1 MWTFS
6 RAERVALAAAAVVLA
21 LQLLPAAG
29 AVLEYRRALALEQ
42 PWRLLTAHFVHI
54 NWTHALVN
62 CAAWWAVARLFAPD
76 LSARRQALA
85 LLCGMFAVDA
95 ALLLL
100 HPLLAWYRGLSGA
113 LHALY
118 FCGAT
123 VWLARACP
131 PARVSALIPLA
142 MLAAGW
148 VKVLIEQPSG
158 ALAPFAPW
166 LGAPVAPQAHLA
178 GAVGGAVLGLAFA
191 LFDARRARFSRD
203 AVS

>member
-1 MWTFS
+1 MWTSS
-6 RAERVALAAAAVVLA
+6 RAERVALAAAAVVLV
-21 LQLLPAAG
+21 LQLFPAAG
-29 AVLEYRRALALEQ
+29 TALEYRRALALEQ
-42 PWRLLTAHFVHI
+42 PWRLLTAHLVHI

-85 LLCGMFAVDA
+85 LLCGMFSVDA
-95 ALLLL
+95 ALLLFD
-100 HPLLAWYRGLSGA
+100 PLLAWYRGLSGA

-123 VWLARACP
+123 VWLARAWQ
-131 PARVSALIPLA
+131 PARTPALPL
-142 MLAAGW
+142 MLLVAGW

-178 GAVGGAVLGLAFA
+178 GAIGGTVLGLAFA

-203 AVS
+203 ATS